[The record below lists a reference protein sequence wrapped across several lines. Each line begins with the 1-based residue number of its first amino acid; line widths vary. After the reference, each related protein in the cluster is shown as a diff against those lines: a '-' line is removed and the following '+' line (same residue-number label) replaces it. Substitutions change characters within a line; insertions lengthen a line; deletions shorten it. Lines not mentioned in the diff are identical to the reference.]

1 MFTSAFNNQLLPRT
15 MNLLTSEQEN
25 HLLEKIRQDNDTAFR
40 VLFDN
45 YYRYLT
51 TIAYRYLKEREK
63 AKDFAQDA
71 FVVLWNQRKDLNI
84 KIGLKPY
91 LRQVVVNKCL
101 NHLRR
106 EERLDFSENSKLP
119 ETITNIDAIHH
130 LEKEDLQKTVQ
141 IAVDQLP
148 NRCRI
153 IFCMSRYEEKSHKE
167 ISQELGITT
176 KTIENQITIALKALR
191 KAIHKTAMLV
201 SF

>member
-1 MFTSAFNNQLLPRT
+1 MENKDIINFSKFFESDFSTPSSFKKEDFNDFFL
-15 MNLLTSEQEN
+15 SEEV
-25 HLLEKIRQDNDTAFR
+25 EKEDDEFLINT
-40 VLFDN
+40 FDE
-45 YYRYLT
+45 
-51 TIAYRYLKEREK
+51 IEEREK

-106 EERLDFSENSKLP
+106 EERLDFSENSNLP
-119 ETITNIDAIHH
+119 ETITTIDAIHH

-167 ISQELGITT
+167 ISQELGIKT
-176 KTIENQITIALKALR
+176 KKIEK
-191 KAIHKTAMLV
+191 
-201 SF
+201 S

>member
-119 ETITNIDAIHH
+119 ETITNIEAKLPQKDFIRIHRSYI
-130 LEKEDLQKTVQ
+130 VS
-141 IAVDQLP
+141 IA
-148 NRCRI
+148 
-153 IFCMSRYEEKSHKE
+153 
-167 ISQELGITT
+167 
-176 KTIENQITIALKALR
+176 TIESFTNEFIEIKKKALPISR
-191 KAIHKTAMLV
+191 SYKKDVLYRLEHV
-201 SF
+201 

>member
-1 MFTSAFNNQLLPRT
+1 M
-15 MNLLTSEQEN
+15 
-25 HLLEKIRQDNDTAFR
+25 
-40 VLFDN
+40 
-45 YYRYLT
+45 
-51 TIAYRYLKEREK
+51 
-63 AKDFAQDA
+63 
-71 FVVLWNQRKDLNI
+71 
-84 KIGLKPY
+84 
-91 LRQVVVNKCL
+91 
-101 NHLRR
+101 
-106 EERLDFSENSKLP
+106 DFSENSKLP

-191 KAIHKTAMLV
+191 KAIHKTAMLF

>member
-25 HLLEKIRQDNDTAFR
+25 HLLEKIRQDNDTAFI

-191 KAIHKTAMLV
+191 KAIHKTAMLF